1 MCFDRAGARSIP
13 ILNFCDRNAFDN
25 YKDARLE
32 LSRLALEL
40 FERDTCLIK
49 DTSECT
55 DWKNLPVYRN
65 DNDAASAVAEFSVGT
80 PLRFFMEAEPF

>member
-1 MCFDRAGARSIP
+1 M
-13 ILNFCDRNAFDN
+13 
-25 YKDARLE
+25 LE
-32 LSRLALEL
+32 F

-55 DWKNLPVYRN
+55 GWKNLPICWD

-80 PLRFFMEAEPF
+80 PLRFIMEAEPF